1 MQKART
7 GLRARIHYTAK
18 LTNGKVVGSSRGG
31 QPLSFTIGRGKV
43 LKGLEQGIIGM
54 EVGQL
59 RAVEITPEQGYGVR
73 NEKLVMRLDR
83 TKLPENVMLEKGR
96 VVQYR
101 SETQEVV
108 NLLIRDFDEETVTVD
123 ANHPFAGETLVYDVH
138 LVALE

>member
-18 LTNGKVVGSSRGG
+18 LKNGRIVGSSQGG
-31 QPLSFTIGRGKV
+31 QPLSFTIGRGK
-43 LKGLEQGIIGM
+43 LLQGLEQGIMGM
-54 EVGQL
+54 EVGEI
-59 RAVEITPEQGYGVR
+59 RPVEVPPEQGYGVR

-83 TKLPENVMLEKGR
+83 TLLPENMMLEKGR

-101 SETQEVV
+101 CETQEVV
-108 NLLIRDFDEETVTVD
+108 NLLIRDFDDQTVTVD
-123 ANHPFAGETLVYDVH
+123 ANHPFVGETLVYDVH

>member
-18 LTNGKVVGSSRGG
+18 LKNGQIVGSSRGG
-31 QPLSFTIGRGKV
+31 QPLSFTIGRRKV
-43 LKGLEQGIIGM
+43 FKGLEQGILGM
-54 EVGQL
+54 AVGQI
-59 RAVEITPEQGYGVR
+59 RAVEVPPEQGYGVR

-83 TKLPENVMLEKGR
+83 TRLPYNVMLEKGR

-101 SETQEVV
+101 SEIQEVV
-108 NLLIRDFDEETVTVD
+108 NLLIRDFDDQTVTVD

>member
-1 MQKART
+1 MIVAKE
-7 GLRARIHYTAK
+7 GLRARIHYTAQ
-18 LTNGKVVGSSRGG
+18 LTDGKIVGSSRGG

-43 LKGLEQGIIGM
+43 LKGLEQGILGM
-54 EVGQL
+54 QVGQV
-59 RAVEITPEQGYGVR
+59 RAVEISPELGYGVR

-83 TKLPENVMLEKGR
+83 SKLPDNIMLEKGR

-108 NLLIRDFDEETVTVD
+108 NLLIRDFDDESVTVD
-123 ANHPFAGETLVYDVH
+123 ANHPFAGETLIYNVH